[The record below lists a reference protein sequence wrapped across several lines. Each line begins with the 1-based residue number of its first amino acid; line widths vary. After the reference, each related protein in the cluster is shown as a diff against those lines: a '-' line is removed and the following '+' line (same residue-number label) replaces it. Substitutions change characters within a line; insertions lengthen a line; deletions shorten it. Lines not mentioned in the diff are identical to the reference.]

1 MVNFSTSMD
10 MNVIVLMDIIK
21 LMECVVSVQVI
32 KFLSMANVEID
43 AHVMK
48 YMLDK
53 SVIVDMIKLE

>member
-1 MVNFSTSMD
+1 MD

-32 KFLSMANVEID
+32 KFLWVANVKTN